1 MELKLR
7 DGRYTLSAAGV
18 PETVRGTEEI
28 LQRAL
33 MRLTARRGAFW
44 PEPEYGSRLHTL
56 LQLKPS
62 QRAAAAKL
70 FVTEALSGEPE
81 VRATDVAFLP
91 GVDGCAT
98 VSVTLEAEGQTA
110 KLMIEV

>member
-7 DGRYTLSAAGV
+7 DGCYTLSAAGV
-18 PETVRGTEEI
+18 PESVRGAEET

-44 PEPEYGSRLHTL
+44 PDPDYGSRLYTL

-62 QRAAAAKL
+62 RRAAAAKL
-70 FVTEALSGEPE
+70 FVTEALSNEPE

-91 GVDGCAT
+91 GVDGSAT